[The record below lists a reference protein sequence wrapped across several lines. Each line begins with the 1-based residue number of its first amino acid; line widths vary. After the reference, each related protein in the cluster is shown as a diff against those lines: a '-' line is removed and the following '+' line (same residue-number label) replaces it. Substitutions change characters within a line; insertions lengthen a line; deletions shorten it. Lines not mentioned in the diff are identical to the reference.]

1 MLYKIVSKCNT
12 VVYGNKPVY
21 YYMIRRDST
30 NRTLDPVKKKD
41 NLLSKFRRFYNM
53 KKSIKILLVML
64 ASVLFVASCNATD
77 INMNLQSNSNSV
89 ASNVE
94 NTTNQN
100 TTENSVTASSN
111 SSNSVLESTQST
123 KVSSVSSV
131 KNDALGLTNILNIL
145 LIVVGVVLILLGI
158 AILIRMHS

>member
-1 MLYKIVSKCNT
+1 
-12 VVYGNKPVY
+12 
-21 YYMIRRDST
+21 
-30 NRTLDPVKKKD
+30 
-41 NLLSKFRRFYNM
+41 M

-64 ASVLFVASCNATD
+64 ASVLFAASCNATD

-89 ASNVE
+89 VSNVE

-100 TTENSVTASSN
+100 TTENSVTASST

-131 KNDALGLTNILNIL
+131 KNDALGLTNILNIY
-145 LIVVGVVLILLGI
+145 
-158 AILIRMHS
+158 

>member
-1 MLYKIVSKCNT
+1 
-12 VVYGNKPVY
+12 
-21 YYMIRRDST
+21 
-30 NRTLDPVKKKD
+30 
-41 NLLSKFRRFYNM
+41 M

-100 TTENSVTASSN
+100 TTENSV
-111 SSNSVLESTQST
+111 LLQ
-123 KVSSVSSV
+123 
-131 KNDALGLTNILNIL
+131 ILF
-145 LIVVGVVLILLGI
+145 
-158 AILIRMHS
+158 